1 VAGERLVGGEGDGA
15 VGADEGRVSGWARG
29 RKGSLMVA
37 CLPIALV
44 LSFEDGGRGR
54 CGGQEDGGGGELHGC
69 AGARNLKCLL
79 VGLLTGKD

>member
-15 VGADEGRVSGWARG
+15 VGSDEGRVSGWARG

-44 LSFEDGGRGR
+44 LSFEDAVKRTVVVVNFMVAPAQGI
-54 CGGQEDGGGGELHGC
+54 
-69 AGARNLKCLL
+69 
-79 VGLLTGKD
+79 